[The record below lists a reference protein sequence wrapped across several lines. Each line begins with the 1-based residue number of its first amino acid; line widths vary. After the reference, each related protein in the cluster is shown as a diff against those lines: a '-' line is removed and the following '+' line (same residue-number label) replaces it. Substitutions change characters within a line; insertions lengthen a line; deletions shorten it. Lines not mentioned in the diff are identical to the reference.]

1 MSREDDLIARLEQ
14 MGTDKVAEAL
24 SNNLMANWKV
34 PIAQRWLNSINNEV
48 MEAVNLLPDNIVVE
62 HIDEQ
67 QIEHI
72 DIEPAILEKPTKGKK
87 K

>member
-62 HIDEQ
+62 HIEV
-67 QIEHI
+67 EHI
-72 DIEPAILEKPTKGKK
+72 DIEPAALDKPTKGKK